1 LRYSFGLFF
10 FSFYLTFF
18 FVFFVFFECRY
29 MIMMVIPG
37 PLDSLLVLE
46 SHFAS
51 VHLASSHL
59 LIFSEAPAR
68 TRTIGIDNFDA
79 PSRIPHDRIEKG
91 RNYSH
96 SHRLGLLNGDKAVD
110 GLSGGCDCRY
120 VGITGLLTS
129 QTRST

>member
-1 LRYSFGLFF
+1 
-10 FSFYLTFF
+10 
-18 FVFFVFFECRY
+18 

-37 PLDSLLVLE
+37 PLDSLLVLH

-68 TRTIGIDNFDA
+68 TRTIGIDNFNA

-91 RNYSH
+91 KK
-96 SHRLGLLNGDKAVD
+96 LLALPSPWTVEWRQ
-110 GLSGGCDCRY
+110 SR
-120 VGITGLLTS
+120 
-129 QTRST
+129 